1 MENIYEKVKRLEEAN
16 ENILGEL
23 WIAIQEV
30 KKLKHVNHQC
40 LNWIE
45 QQKYEKK
52 QLTNIIED
60 LTLENK
66 MLKCKL

>member
-23 WIAIQEV
+23 WVAIQEV

-40 LNWIE
+40 LNWI
-45 QQKYEKK
+45 K
-52 QLTNIIED
+52 QLTNIIEE

-66 MLKCKL
+66 MLKCKM